1 MPKKSVKTISEVPKP
16 VARKSPKKTAS
27 APAPTVATKSADEIA
42 RRAYQLFLEQ
52 GAQHGRDLEHW
63 LTAERELDAS

>member
-1 MPKKSVKTISEVPKP
+1 MPKKSVKTISDVPKP
-16 VARKSPKKTAS
+16 VARKSPKKTVS
-27 APAPTVATKSADEIA
+27 APAPAVATKSDEIA